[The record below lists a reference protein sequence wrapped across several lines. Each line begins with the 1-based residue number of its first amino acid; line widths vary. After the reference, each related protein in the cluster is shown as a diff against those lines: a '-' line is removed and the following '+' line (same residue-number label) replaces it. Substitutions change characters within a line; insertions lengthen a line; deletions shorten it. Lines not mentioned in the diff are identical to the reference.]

1 MGKTE
6 AVLDSDFIQGLL
18 KWGTKDFFKQLMD
31 ELDVTPLVHSY
42 VAEVE
47 LQYCIAAKDLI
58 SENYIKVI
66 PYSQYLLTDVD
77 RQLYNEM
84 VWDIL
89 DKISEKDLPPQ
100 KYQDVFRDDFRLTE
114 YSIGEI
120 LSELMARYLKV
131 PLFAS
136 NDEGAKKVA
145 QYHINSQQYILEV
158 KNVAELLQEVGS
170 NENSLRWRD
179 VKKVLSEN
187 RWNRAKEKLWH
198 LWNE

>member
-1 MGKTE
+1 
-6 AVLDSDFIQGLL
+6 
-18 KWGTKDFFKQLMD
+18 
-31 ELDVTPLVHSY
+31 
-42 VAEVE
+42 
-47 LQYCIAAKDLI
+47 
-58 SENYIKVI
+58 
-66 PYSQYLLTDVD
+66 
-77 RQLYNEM
+77 
-84 VWDIL
+84 
-89 DKISEKDLPPQ
+89 
-100 KYQDVFRDDFRLTE
+100 
-114 YSIGEI
+114 
-120 LSELMARYLKV
+120 LKV
-131 PLFAS
+131 PLFAA

>member
-47 LQYCIAAKDLI
+47 LQYCIAAKELI

-84 VWDIL
+84 VWDVL